1 MSKNLREMR
10 GAYTQFCSENYLPL
24 HFQPWWLDAVCG
36 PNGWKVALASDKG
49 GDIVGALPYHIARRW
64 GLKAVQLPPL
74 TTYAGPWL
82 RYPQSVGFKET
93 SRLSFEKKV
102 MADLIRQLPR
112 TVFFKQNFRPEI
124 TNWLP
129 FHWEGFRQTTRY
141 TYIFE
146 KLNDLEKITAGFKNT
161 LRSDLKKAAQCT
173 ELRRDDGAW
182 SMVFE
187 LNKRSFQRKD
197 RRQPYSLETFKNLH
211 LALNQRNQSASFIA
225 YDKASGKPSAGFYLV
240 FDERQAA
247 VLLTGT
253 EPAFKSQC
261 AIYGLFMEAIRFC
274 AERALSLDFEGSM
287 DKQIEQSFR
296 AFGARLVPYFQITRW
311 CV

>member
-1 MSKNLREMR
+1 MPDCKARYSE
-10 GAYTQFCSENYLPL
+10 FCRNGYLPV

-36 PNGWKVALASDKG
+36 PNGWNVALASDKS
-49 GDIVGALPYHIARRW
+49 GDIIGVLPYHIARRW
-64 GLKAVQLPPL
+64 GLKVIQLPPL

-82 RYPQSVGFKET
+82 RYPQSVDFKES

-102 MADLIRQLPR
+102 MTDLIRQLPR

-129 FHWEGFRQTTRY
+129 FYWEGFRQTTRY
-141 TYIFE
+141 TYLFE
-146 KLNDLEKITAGFKNT
+146 ELNDLEKITAGFKNT
-161 LRSDLKKAAQCT
+161 LRSDLKKAAQYSK
-173 ELRRDDGAW
+173 LQRDDEAW
-182 SMVFE
+182 SSVFE
-187 LNKRSFQRKD
+187 LNRRSFQRKG
-197 RRQPYSLETFKNLH
+197 RRQPYKIEAFKNLH
-211 LALNQRNQSASFIA
+211 SALNQRNQSACFIA
-225 YDKASGKPSAGFYLV
+225 YDKASGKPSAGLYLV

-311 CV
+311 WV